1 MFNIN
6 DDHMIYGSWDM
17 ERNVQ
22 NFFFFFS
29 FWTIFY
35 CLNTNPPTPRPPL
48 SPSPLTTQKMKVL
61 IIKKKHLH
69 QKLWSHDVL
78 I

>member
-22 NFFFFFS
+22 NFFFFILDYF
-29 FWTIFY
+29 
-35 CLNTNPPTPRPPL
+35 LL
-48 SPSPLTTQKMKVL
+48 S
-61 IIKKKHLH
+61 
-69 QKLWSHDVL
+69 
-78 I
+78 

>member
-22 NFFFFFS
+22 NFFFFHSGLS
-29 FWTIFY
+29 FIVLTP
-35 CLNTNPPTPRPPL
+35 THPPPRPPL

>member
-22 NFFFFFS
+22 NFFFFFFHS
-29 FWTIFY
+29 GLFFIVLTP
-35 CLNTNPPTPRPPL
+35 THPPPAPRFPRLP
-48 SPSPLTTQKMKVL
+48 
-61 IIKKKHLH
+61 
-69 QKLWSHDVL
+69 
-78 I
+78 

>member
-22 NFFFFFS
+22 NFFFFFILDY
-29 FWTIFY
+29 F
-35 CLNTNPPTPRPPL
+35 LL
-48 SPSPLTTQKMKVL
+48 S
-61 IIKKKHLH
+61 
-69 QKLWSHDVL
+69 
-78 I
+78 